1 MSSKSFRA
9 PLTAALF
16 AAAAT
21 VALMASPAFAA
32 DKLTRGVNNALA
44 EAQKATN
51 AGDLDAAKAAIEKA
65 RNVSGKTDYDDYMIN
80 SVAVTVAVKGQDMA
94 AADVAA
100 EAAADS
106 PALPEDQKAATLRT
120 ALILANNQKHFD
132 KSVVYAKA
140 LALTNPTDQTSQTAI
155 IQAYY
160 FAKDYPDALAFIQK
174 RIDADKA
181 AGKPTERST
190 LQMMLDVQVAMKD
203 EAGAERTLEQLVAQY
218 NDPKDWTQ
226 MIDVAITSKGIR
238 DVEVVWLGRL
248 LFLSGATA
256 SQQDANLFGSTAS
269 HLTFFGDAQV
279 AQQHGGTGFPDANAR
294 ADADKKT
301 IPAQIAASAK
311 QNGNY
316 SAKLAE
322 ALYSYGM
329 YAEAENAAKQAI
341 SKGGVTDP
349 TEAPMVLG
357 QALTAQGKYDEA
369 VAAFGQ
375 VQGGGPATAR
385 ITRLWVALA
394 NIKKNPPAAEPP
406 PPLQPRR
413 NSTCMIGAGRVQRV
427 PPFLSGTNQSGRRR

>member
-1 MSSKSFRA
+1 VFSRGHATQTSHAAQSKGILFMSSKSFRA

-21 VALMASPAFAA
+21 VALLASPALAA
-32 DKLTRGVNNALA
+32 APKLTTAVNNALA
-44 EAQKATN
+44 EAQKAAN
-51 AGDLDAAKAAIEKA
+51 AGDLPTANAAIAKAKA
-65 RNVSGKTDYDDYMIN
+65 VATKTDYDDYMIN
-80 SVAVTVAVKGQDMA
+80 TVQIAVAVKGQDMA
-94 AADVAA
+94 TAETAA

-106 PALPEDQKAATLRT
+106 PAIPEDQKPNALRT

-132 KSVVYAKA
+132 KSVVYAKQ
-140 LALTNPTDQTSQTAI
+140 LATTNTTDPVTQTAI
-155 IQAYY
+155 TQAFYL
-160 FAKDYPDALAFIQK
+160 AKDYPDALAFTQK
-174 RIDADKA
+174 RMDAEKA
-181 AGKPTERST
+181 AGKKSDRAT
-190 LQMMLDVQVAMKD
+190 LQIMLDIQVAMKD
-203 EAGAERTLEQLVAQY
+203 EAGAERTLEQLVAQF
-218 NDPKDWTQ
+218 NDPADWTQ
-226 MIDVAITSKGIR
+226 MIDVALSSKGLR

-248 LFLSGATA
+248 IFLSGATP
-256 SQQDANLFGSTAS
+256 SKQDGDLFGSTAS

-279 AQQHGGTGFPDANAR
+279 AQQHGASGFPDPAAR

-301 IPAQIAASAK
+301 IPAQIAAEPK

-329 YAEAENAAKQAI
+329 YPEAEAAAKVAI
-341 SKGGVTDP
+341 SKGGVTDS

-369 VAAFGQ
+369 IAAFGQ

-394 NIKKNPPAAEPP
+394 NIKKSPPAPAATAAAAP
-406 PPLQPRR
+406 
-413 NSTCMIGAGRVQRV
+413 AK
-427 PPFLSGTNQSGRRR
+427 